1 VISTSTALLSC
12 LVMLGTGCVEVEQ
25 ALVINKT
32 GSATY
37 ELEYDISEQTVE
49 QMKAMYGLRDQMAS
63 GPASTVTLQ
72 PVDERTRLFFDPEE
86 VALKKL
92 VQEYAKYGV
101 SLERIRVQSKRGTRE
116 VRLKV
121 AIDRLAALAAS
132 DLFPAYGFSL
142 SKTHS
147 GDYEFYRVPGKFGEE
162 APLNMS
168 DPDTTKMLIPF
179 FNGFRVSTKVQAPTQ
194 LLETNAGIETRYSS
208 VWTYDFDKD
217 PEAILKLQREPWRM
231 VFGGRGVNLPDIKQ
245 GS

>member
-1 VISTSTALLSC
+1 M
-12 LVMLGTGCVEVEQ
+12 VMLGAGCVEVEQ
-25 ALVINKT
+25 TFVISKS

-37 ELEYDISEQTVE
+37 ELEYKISEQTVE
-49 QMKAMYGLRDQMAS
+49 QLKAMYELRDQMAS
-63 GPASTVTLQ
+63 GPGRTVTLELA
-72 PVDERTRLFFDPEE
+72 DERTRLFFDPEE

-92 VQEYAKYGV
+92 VQQYAKYGV
-101 SLERIRVQSKRGTRE
+101 DLERIRVQSKRGVRE

-121 AIDRLAALAAS
+121 SIDNLGALAAS

-142 SKTHS
+142 SKTPS

-168 DPDTTKMLIPF
+168 DPETIKMLIPF
-179 FNGFRVSTKVQAPTQ
+179 FTGFRVATKVQGPSQ

-208 VWTYDFDKD
+208 TWTYDFDKD

-231 VFGGRGVNLPDIKQ
+231 VFGGRGVNLPEVKQ